1 MAKKPKPRMPTLEE
15 QLAEHLRD
23 APSEI
28 GGDAFEQ
35 AYRRVWTKKRLELL
49 DAIRRRNAKRGTDP
63 GRDASGNFGVSA
75 PAARGHTIE
84 AAPKTLGPELPKD
97 SAFPK
102 RVTTQRMIDR
112 YKVRS
117 QITLKQWRAADA
129 LFAHWVDL
137 GLEQR
142 LAAAYDLVAVR
153 SSPSKDGLIAKRVD
167 AVTWWT
173 EAMAVVPY
181 RSRGVVRAVVIED
194 QSAGSWARAR
204 GYRADDSGRIGM
216 ERLRAG
222 LQALADHLGH

>member
-1 MAKKPKPRMPTLEE
+1 MKRPRKRTLTLEE

-23 APSEI
+23 APAET
-28 GGDAFEQ
+28 GGDAYEQ
-35 AYRRVWTKKRLELL
+35 AYRRSWRKKRFELES
-49 DAIRRRNAKRGTDP
+49 AIRRRDARRSADP
-63 GRDASGNFGVSA
+63 GRDASGNFGVSSD
-75 PAARGHTIE
+75 AARGHTIE
-84 AAPKTLGPELPKD
+84 VAPKSLGAELPKE

-102 RVTTQRMIDR
+102 RITTQRMVDR

-129 LFAHWVDL
+129 LFAHWLDL
-137 GLEQR
+137 GLEHR
-142 LAAAYDLVAVR
+142 LTAGYDPVVVQ
-153 SSPSKDGLIAKRVD
+153 SSPSKDALIAKKVD
-167 AVTWWT
+167 GMTWWI

-222 LQALADHLGH
+222 LQALVDYLGY